1 MNQETAQLLQQIGI
15 EKSDLSWTTQVV
27 LILAILLVSYLT
39 TLIFRHLIMP
49 AVRKITARTKATWDD
64 YLFNDK
70 MMKASCRMIP
80 PITWYIMLL
89 LPLMT
94 NQLSASNLTENL
106 SDLSHHHALML
117 IKCFLDSLY
126 EISCEH
132 EALKNRP
139 LKGIYQMINLVS
151 IGIGII
157 LIISVLIDRNATVIL
172 TGLGASAA
180 ILMLIFKDSILGLVA
195 GVQLSANDMLRPG
208 DWITMTKY
216 GADGYVIEVSLTTV
230 KVQNFD
236 KTITTIPPYAL
247 VSDSFQNWRGMRECG
262 GRRIKRSLFI
272 DMTTVHF
279 CTPEEVNQFVQ
290 KGWITAPT
298 EGNEPPVNL
307 HVFREYALKYI
318 SNHPEVNHNLMQMVR
333 QLQPTTE
340 GIPVEIYC
348 FSNTPDWIPYETLQG
363 EIFDHLIA
371 MIPEFGLHIFQ
382 RPAGTDFQPNEKN
395 EFITSNKNNG
405 NRTYIQQHRTGKFHQ
420 HRLSTR
426 LRRYGSVC
434 YSRTGS
440 LDGKRCHECRK
451 TRTPGRLYH
460 RGRHDTDLA
469 PQALRVWNE
478 GSYRNRGTHRNRGRK
493 LTFKV

>member
-1 MNQETAQLLQQIGI
+1 MNTLNQEIAQLLQQTGI
-15 EKSDLSWTTQVV
+15 EKNDLSWSTQVV
-27 LILAILLVSYLT
+27 LILAILLISYLM
-39 TLIFRHLIMP
+39 TLVFRHLIMP

-70 MMKASCRMIP
+70 MMTSFCRMIP
-80 PITWYIMLL
+80 PIIWYVL
-89 LPLMT
+89 LPFAF
-94 NQLSASNLTENL
+94 NDSSAYLLQILLKISLICLIIT
-106 SDLSHHHALML
+106 ALML

-126 EISCEH
+126 EISSEH

-139 LKGIYQMINLVS
+139 LKGIYQMINLIA

-157 LIISVLIDRNATVIL
+157 LIISILIDQNATAIL

-216 GADGYVIEVSLTTV
+216 GADGYVVEVSLTTV

-247 VSDSFQNWRGMRECG
+247 VSDSFQNWRGMRESG

-272 DMTTVHF
+272 DMATVHF
-279 CTPEEVNQFVQ
+279 CTPEEVARFTE
-290 KGWITAPT
+290 KGWISAPT
-298 EGNEPPVNL
+298 EGSEPPVNL
-307 HVFREYALKYI
+307 YVFREYALKYI
-318 SNHPEVNHNLMQMVR
+318 CSHPDVNHNLMQMVR

-340 GIPVEIYC
+340 GIPVEVYC

-363 EIFDHLIA
+363 ELFDHLIA
-371 MIPEFGLHIFQ
+371 MVPEFGLHIFQ

-395 EFITSNKNNG
+395 EFITSK
-405 NRTYIQQHRTGKFHQ
+405 
-420 HRLSTR
+420 
-426 LRRYGSVC
+426 
-434 YSRTGS
+434 
-440 LDGKRCHECRK
+440 
-451 TRTPGRLYH
+451 
-460 RGRHDTDLA
+460 
-469 PQALRVWNE
+469 
-478 GSYRNRGTHRNRGRK
+478 
-493 LTFKV
+493 

>member
-1 MNQETAQLLQQIGI
+1 MFPAERRHAPEPPPGTCGGRRNSGPAEGKRPAQLQISRFDRKFACGGAPVLRGRQPRKPELAMKDLNLEIARLLQWAGLGGLHSEWEIRI
-15 EKSDLSWTTQVV
+15 VV
-27 LILAILLVSYLT
+27 IAGILLVSYLAT
-39 TLIFRHLIMP
+39 KAFRRLIIP
-49 AVRKITARTKATWDD
+49 ALQKISARTRATWDD
-64 YLFNDK
+64 HLFQDK
-70 MMKASCRMIP
+70 VMHGACRLIP
-80 PITWYIMLL
+80 PIVWYIL
-89 LPLMT
+89 LPLAFDSSPV
-94 NQLSASNLTENL
+94 LLEL
-106 SDLSHHHALML
+106 LRKGCLIYLIVVALML
-117 IKCFLDSLY
+117 VSVFLDTLR
-126 EISCEH
+126 EISDEH
-132 EALKNRP
+132 ETLRNRP
-139 LKGIYQMINLVS
+139 LQGIYQMIKLLSVSVGCILVVS
-151 IGIGII
+151 ILIGRDATTI
-157 LIISVLIDRNATVIL
+157 LA
-172 TGLGASAA
+172 GLGASAA
-180 ILMLIFKDSILGLVA
+180 VLMLIFRDSILGLVA

-216 GADGYVIEVSLTTV
+216 GADGYVVEVSLTTV

-279 CTPEEVNQFVQ
+279 CTPEEVNRFVQ

-318 SNHPEVNHNLMQMVR
+318 SSHPEVNHNLMQMVR

-395 EFITSNKNNG
+395 EFLTSK
-405 NRTYIQQHRTGKFHQ
+405 
-420 HRLSTR
+420 
-426 LRRYGSVC
+426 
-434 YSRTGS
+434 
-440 LDGKRCHECRK
+440 
-451 TRTPGRLYH
+451 
-460 RGRHDTDLA
+460 
-469 PQALRVWNE
+469 
-478 GSYRNRGTHRNRGRK
+478 
-493 LTFKV
+493 